1 MPDFYEVLKTRRS
14 VRAYTDRPVEEKE
27 LRELIDLAAWA
38 PSGNNKQPWTFMV
51 ITNRGLMDKLNDRVK
66 AILRESPDPSFA
78 SYANDPSYHV
88 FYKAP
93 ALILINGDTQVPS
106 AMIDCQLAA
115 ENLFLAA
122 CAKGLGTC
130 YMGLLLLARDD
141 PQVRQLL
148 RVPDGHGLMAAT
160 VLGYPAVTPPAP
172 PRNPVQIEW
181 VR

>member
-14 VRAYTDRPVEEKE
+14 VRAYTDRPVDERE
-27 LRELIDLAAWA
+27 LKELIDLAALA
-38 PSGNNKQPWTFMV
+38 PSGNNKQPWTFTV
-51 ITNRGLMDKLNDRVK
+51 ITNKGLMDRLNDRVK
-66 AILRESPDPSFA
+66 AIMRESPDPYFA
-78 SYANDPSYHV
+78 NYANNPSYHI

-93 ALILINGDTQVPS
+93 ALILINGDVQVPS
-106 AMIDCQLAA
+106 AMIDCQLAI

-122 CAKGLGTC
+122 HAKGLGTC
-130 YMGLLLLARDD
+130 YMGFLLLARDD

-160 VLGYPAVTPPAP
+160 VIGYPAVTPSAP
-172 PRNPVQIEW
+172 PRNPVQIGW